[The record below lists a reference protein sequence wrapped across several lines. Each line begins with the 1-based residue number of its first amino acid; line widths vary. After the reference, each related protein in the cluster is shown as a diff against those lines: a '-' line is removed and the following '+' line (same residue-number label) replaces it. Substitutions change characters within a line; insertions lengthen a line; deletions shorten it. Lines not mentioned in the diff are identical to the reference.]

1 MAASAAPSAG
11 NVARSPLVNRILAKL
26 NLYPKVIDPRTG
38 RDIVFPSGIQGRVDK
53 ALRVTWNS
61 SSDRAAFIAE
71 WYRRGYATPRG
82 GWARYDIHHI
92 QPLEFGGTNDF
103 WNLVPVE
110 RGTHSRLFNDFWRL
124 FEGL

>member
-1 MAASAAPSAG
+1 MLFHVLNRGVGRAALFSAG
-11 NVARSPLVNRILAKL
+11 GPDSLSIGV
-26 NLYPKVIDPRTG
+26 
-38 RDIVFPSGIQGRVDK
+38 PSGTRGDSCSGSASCGFA
-53 ALRVTWNS
+53 ALIDELS
-61 SSDRAAFIAE
+61 GPPAFIAE
-71 WYRRGYATPRG
+71 WSRRGYATPRG